1 MIGRR
6 AALTAGLATAA
17 AATLKLP
24 SARAASTPG
33 VTATSVKI
41 GNTMPYS
48 GPASTYG
55 VIGRTE
61 SAYFKM
67 LNDQGGVAKHTIDFL
82 SYDDGYS
89 PPKTVEQVRRL
100 VEQDQVDFCFQN
112 LGTPCNSAI
121 AEYLNHKKIPHLFV
135 GSGASKWADIKKY
148 PWTMG
153 FQPGY
158 RTEAQIYAKH
168 MLANVKNPKLAILYQ
183 NDDFGKDYPLGV
195 RDILGKD
202 WDKIVTK
209 SVSYETTD
217 PTIDSQIVELQAS
230 GANVLLVSA
239 IPKFAAQSIRK
250 VYDLNWKPTFYMT
263 NVAISVG
270 AVMTPAG
277 PEKAVG
283 MLSTAYLKD
292 PTDAAWN
299 DDAGMKQW
307 REFMAKYMPGG
318 DVTDAAYVFAYAVSL
333 TMGQVLKQCNGDFS
347 RENVMKQAESLKNF
361 ESPVLLPGI
370 KINTTHTDHRPI
382 TSMQFQKWDGKTWV
396 RFGDLIS
403 GATV

>member
-1 MIGRR
+1 MISRR
-6 AALTAGLATAA
+6 AALAGSVA
-17 AATLKLP
+17 AATTVSLR
-24 SARAASTPG
+24 SGRAAGTPG
-33 VTATSVKI
+33 VTASSVKI

-61 SAYFKM
+61 SAFFKM
-67 LNDQGGVAKHTIDFL
+67 VNEQGGVDRHMVDFL

-100 VEQDQVDFCFQN
+100 IEEDQVDFCFQN

-168 MLANVKNPKLAILYQ
+168 MLANVKDPKLAILYQ
-183 NDDFGKDYPLGV
+183 NDDFGKDYPTGV
-195 RDILGKD
+195 RDVLGKD
-202 WDKIVTK
+202 WDKIVLKTA
-209 SVSYETTD
+209 SYETTD
-217 PTIDSQIVELQAS
+217 PTIDSQIVELQNT
-230 GANVLLVSA
+230 GANVLLVAA

-250 VYDLNWKPTFYMT
+250 VYDSNWKPTFYMT

-270 AVMTPAG
+270 GVLTPAG
-277 PEKAVG
+277 PEKAIG
-283 MLSTAYLKD
+283 MLSTQYLKD
-292 PTDAAWN
+292 PTDPVFQ

-307 REFMAKYMPGG
+307 RDFMAKNMPGG
-318 DVTDAAYVFAYAVSL
+318 DITDASYVFAYAVSL
-333 TMGQVLKQCNGDFS
+333 TMLQVLKQCKGDFS
-347 RENVMKQAESLKNF
+347 RANVMKQAESLHDF
-361 ESPVLLPGI
+361 ELPVVLPGI
-370 KINTTHTDHRPI
+370 KVNTTHTDHRPI
-382 TSMQFQKWDGKTWV
+382 TSMQFVKWDGKTWV
-396 RFGDLIS
+396 RFGDLVA

>member
-1 MIGRR
+1 MITRR
-6 AALTAGLATAA
+6 AAVTSGFA
-17 AATLKLP
+17 AATLG
-24 SARAASTPG
+24 ATTRTRAETP
-33 VTATSVKI
+33 TVKI

-48 GPASTYG
+48 GPASTYS

-61 SAYFKM
+61 SAFFKM
-67 LNDQGGVAKHTIDFL
+67 VNDQGGVDGHMIDFI

-100 VEQDQVDFCFQN
+100 VEADKVDFCFQN

-158 RTEAQIYAKH
+158 RTEAQIYAKY
-168 MLANVKNPKLAILYQ
+168 MLQEVKDPKLGILYQ
-183 NDDFGKDYPLGV
+183 NDDFGKDYPTGV
-195 RDILGKD
+195 RDILGD
-202 WDKIVTK
+202 RWDQIVTR
-209 SVSYETTD
+209 SNSYETTD
-217 PTIDSQIVELQAS
+217 PTIDSQIVDLKNS
-230 GANVLLVSA
+230 GANVLLVAA
-239 IPKFAAQSIRK
+239 IPKFAAQAIRK
-250 VYDLNWKPTFYMT
+250 VYDLNWKPTFLMT

-270 AVMTPAG
+270 GVITPAG

-292 PTDAAWN
+292 PTDPIFN
-299 DDAGMKQW
+299 DDAGMKEW
-307 REFMAKYMPGG
+307 RTFMAKYMPDG
-318 DVTDAAYVFAYAVSL
+318 DVTDASYVFAYAVSK
-333 TMGQVLKQCNGDFS
+333 TMLQVLKQCGGDFS
-347 RENVMKQAESLKNF
+347 RANVMKQAESLHDL
-361 ESPVLLPGI
+361 ELPVVLPGI
-370 KINTTHTDHRPI
+370 KVNTSHTDHRPI
-382 TSMQFQKWDGKTWV
+382 TSMQFMKWDGKTWV
-396 RFGDLIS
+396 RFGDLLT

>member
-1 MIGRR
+1 MITRR
-6 AALTAGLATAA
+6 VAVTSGLATAA
-17 AATLKLP
+17 LAAT
-24 SARAASTPG
+24 SRTRAETP
-33 VTATSVKI
+33 TVKI

-61 SAYFKM
+61 SAFFKM
-67 LNDQGGVAKHTIDFL
+67 VNEQGGVDGHMIDFI

-100 VEQDQVDFCFQN
+100 VEADKVDFCFQN

-158 RTEAQIYAKH
+158 RTEAQIYAKY
-168 MLANVKNPKLAILYQ
+168 MLANVKDPKLAILYQ
-183 NDDFGKDYPLGV
+183 NDDFGKDYPTGV
-195 RDILGKD
+195 RDILGDK
-202 WDKIVTK
+202 WDQIVTR
-209 SVSYETTD
+209 SNSYETTD
-217 PTIDSQIVELQAS
+217 PTIDSQIVDLQSS
-230 GANVLLVSA
+230 GANVLLVAA
-239 IPKFAAQSIRK
+239 IPKFAAQAIRK
-250 VYDLNWKPTFYMT
+250 VYDMNWKPTFLMT

-270 AVMTPAG
+270 GVITPAG

-292 PTDAAWN
+292 PTDPIFK
-299 DDAGMKQW
+299 DDSGMKEW
-307 REFMAKYMPGG
+307 RAFMAKYMPDG
-318 DVTDAAYVFAYAVSL
+318 DVTDASYVFAYAVSK
-333 TMGQVLKQCNGDFS
+333 TMLQVLKQCGGDFS
-347 RENVMKQAESLKNF
+347 RENVMKQAESLHDV
-361 ESPVLLPGI
+361 ELPVLLPGI
-370 KINTTHTDHRPI
+370 KVNSTHTDHRPI
-382 TSMQFQKWDGKTWV
+382 TSMQFMKWDGKTWV
-396 RFGDLIS
+396 RFGDLLT

>member
-1 MIGRR
+1 MISRR
-6 AALTAGLATAA
+6 AAITAGLATAA
-17 AATLKLP
+17 AASLTR
-24 SARAASTPG
+24 ARAATPG

-61 SAYFKM
+61 SAFFKM
-67 LNDQGGVAKHTIDFL
+67 VNDQGGVAGHTIDFI

-100 VEQDQVDFCFQN
+100 VEEDHVDFCFQN

-121 AEYLNHKKIPHLFV
+121 AEYLNERKIPHLFV
-135 GSGASKWADIKKY
+135 GSGASKWADIRKY

-158 RTEAQIYAKH
+158 RTEAQIYAKY
-168 MLANVKNPKLAILYQ
+168 MLANVKKPKLGILYQ

-202 WDKIVTK
+202 WDKIVVK
-209 SVSYETTD
+209 EASYETTD
-217 PTIDSQIVELQAS
+217 PTIDSQLVELQSA
-230 GANVLLVSA
+230 GANVLLVAA

-250 VYDLNWKPTFYMT
+250 VHDLDWKPTFFMT
-263 NVAISVG
+263 NVSISVG
-270 AVMTPAG
+270 GVMTPAG
-277 PEKAVG
+277 PANG
-283 MLSTAYLKD
+283 IGILSTQYLKD
-292 PTDAAWN
+292 PTDPVFK

-307 REFMAKYMPGG
+307 RDFMAKYKPDG
-318 DVTDAAYVFAYAVSL
+318 DMSDASYVFAYAVSL
-333 TMGQVLKQCNGDFS
+333 AMLHVLKQCNGDFS
-347 RENVMKQAESLKNF
+347 RPNVMKQAESLHDV
-361 ESPVLLPGI
+361 ELPVLLPGI
-370 KINTTHTDHRPI
+370 KVNTSRTDHRPI
-382 TSMQFQKWDGKTWV
+382 TSMQFVRWDGKSWI
-396 RFGDLIS
+396 RFGDLLT

>member
-1 MIGRR
+1 MISRR
-6 AALTAGLATAA
+6 AALAGSVAAATAA
-17 AATLKLP
+17 TLR
-24 SARAASTPG
+24 SARAAGTPG

-61 SAYFKM
+61 SAFFKM
-67 LNDQGGVAKHTIDFL
+67 LNEQGGVDAHTIDFI

-100 VEQDQVDFCFQN
+100 VEEDQVDFCFQN

-121 AEYLNHKKIPHLFV
+121 AEYLNHKQIPHLFV

-168 MLANVKNPKLAILYQ
+168 MLANVKDPKLAIVYQ
-183 NDDFGKDYPLGV
+183 NDDFGKDYPTGV
-195 RDILGKD
+195 RDILGD
-202 WDKIVTK
+202 NWDKIVVKTA
-209 SVSYETTD
+209 SYETTD
-217 PTIDSQIVELQAS
+217 PTIDSQIVEAQSA
-230 GANVLLVSA
+230 GANVLLVAA
-239 IPKFAAQSIRK
+239 IPKFAAQSISK
-250 VYDLNWKPTFYMT
+250 VYALNWKPAFYMT

-270 AVMTPAG
+270 GVLTPAG
-277 PEKAVG
+277 PEKAIG
-283 MLSTAYLKD
+283 MLSTQYLKD
-292 PTDAAWN
+292 PTDPAFK
-299 DDAGMKQW
+299 DDAGMRQW
-307 REFMAKYMPGG
+307 RDFMAKYMPGG
-318 DVTDAAYVFAYAVSL
+318 DITDASYVFAYAVTL
-333 TMGQVLKQCNGDFS
+333 TMTQVLKQCKGDFS
-347 RENVMKQAESLKNF
+347 RANVMKQAEGLHDF
-361 ESPVLLPGI
+361 EVPVTLPGI

-382 TSMQFQKWDGKTWV
+382 TSMQFVKWDGKTWV
-396 RFGDLIS
+396 RFGDLVA

>member
-1 MIGRR
+1 MITRR
-6 AALTAGLATAA
+6 AAVTSSLAVASLGA
-17 AATLKLP
+17 MRR
-24 SARAASTPG
+24 ARAETP
-33 VTATSVKI
+33 TVKI

-61 SAYFKM
+61 SAFFKM
-67 LNDQGGVAKHTIDFL
+67 VNEQGGVDGHTIDFI

-100 VEQDQVDFCFQN
+100 VEADKVDFCFQN

-168 MLANVKNPKLAILYQ
+168 MLANVKEPKLGILYQ
-183 NDDFGKDYPLGV
+183 NDDFGKDYPTGV
-195 RDILGKD
+195 RDILGD
-202 WDKIVTK
+202 NWDKIVVK

-217 PTIDSQIVELQAS
+217 PTIDSQIVELQGA
-230 GANVLLVSA
+230 GANVILVA
-239 IPKFAAQSIRK
+239 GIPKFAAQAISK
-250 VYDLNWKPTFYMT
+250 VYALNWKPTFYMT

-270 AVMTPAG
+270 GVLTPAG
-277 PEKAVG
+277 PEKAIG
-283 MLSTAYLKD
+283 MLSTQYLKD
-292 PTDAAWN
+292 PTDPAFK

-307 REFMAKYMPGG
+307 REFMAKYMPNG
-318 DVTDAAYVFAYAVSL
+318 DITDASYVFAYGVSL
-333 TMGQVLKQCNGDFS
+333 TMLQVLKQCKGDFS
-347 RENVMKQAESLKNF
+347 RDNVMKQAESLHDL
-361 ESPVLLPGI
+361 ELPIVLPGI
-370 KINTTHTDHRPI
+370 KVNTTHTDHRPI
-382 TSMQFQKWDGKTWV
+382 SSMQFVRWDGKSWV
-396 RFGDLIS
+396 RFGDLVA

>member
-1 MIGRR
+1 MITRR
-6 AALTAGLATAA
+6 VAVTSGLATAA
-17 AATLKLP
+17 LAAT
-24 SARAASTPG
+24 SRTRAETP
-33 VTATSVKI
+33 TVKI

-61 SAYFKM
+61 SAFFKM
-67 LNDQGGVAKHTIDFL
+67 VNEQGGVDGHMIDFI

-100 VEQDQVDFCFQN
+100 VEADKVDFCFQN

-158 RTEAQIYAKH
+158 RTEAQIYAKY
-168 MLANVKNPKLAILYQ
+168 MLANVKDPKLAILYQ
-183 NDDFGKDYPLGV
+183 NDDFGKDYPTGV
-195 RDILGKD
+195 RDILGDK
-202 WDKIVTK
+202 WDQIVTR
-209 SVSYETTD
+209 SNSYETTD
-217 PTIDSQIVELQAS
+217 PTIDSQIVDLQGS
-230 GANVLLVSA
+230 GANVLLVA
-239 IPKFAAQSIRK
+239 ALPKFAAQAIRK
-250 VYDLNWKPTFYMT
+250 VYDMNWKPTFLMT

-270 AVMTPAG
+270 GVITPAG

-292 PTDAAWN
+292 PTDPIFK
-299 DDAGMKQW
+299 DDSGMKEW
-307 REFMAKYMPGG
+307 RAFMAKYMPDG
-318 DVTDAAYVFAYAVSL
+318 DVTDASYVFAYAVSK
-333 TMGQVLKQCNGDFS
+333 TMLQVLKQCGGDFS
-347 RENVMKQAESLKNF
+347 RENVMKQAESLHDI
-361 ESPVLLPGI
+361 ELPVLLPGI
-370 KINTTHTDHRPI
+370 KVNSTHTDHRPI
-382 TSMQFQKWDGKTWV
+382 TSMQFMKWDGKTWV
-396 RFGDLIS
+396 RFGDLLT

>member
-1 MIGRR
+1 MISRR
-6 AALTAGLATAA
+6 AAMTAGIAAATAA
-17 AATLKLP
+17 AMPRA
-24 SARAASTPG
+24 SAANSPG

-61 SAYFKM
+61 SAFFKM
-67 LNDQGGVAKHTIDFL
+67 VNEQGGVAGHQIDFI

-100 VEQDQVDFCFQN
+100 VEEDEVAFCFQN

-121 AEYLNHKKIPHLFV
+121 ADYLNRKTIPHLFV

-168 MLANVKNPKLAILYQ
+168 MLANVKDPKLAILYQ

-195 RDILGKD
+195 RDILGND
-202 WDKIVTK
+202 WDKIVVK
-209 SVSYETTD
+209 SSSYETTD
-217 PTIDSQIVELQAS
+217 PTIDSQIVDLQS
-230 GANVLLVSA
+230 TGANVLLVAA

-250 VYDLNWKPTFYMT
+250 VYDSNWKPTFYMT

-270 AVMTPAG
+270 GVITPAG

-292 PTDAAWN
+292 PTDSVFK
-299 DDAGMKQW
+299 DDPGMKEW
-307 REFMAKYMPGG
+307 RDFMTQYMPNS
-318 DVTDAAYVFAYAVSL
+318 DMTDASYVFAYGVSR
-333 TMGQVLKQCNGDFS
+333 TMLQVLKQCAGDFS
-347 RENVMKQAESLKNF
+347 RANVMKQAESLHDL
-361 ESPVLLPGI
+361 ELPVLLPGI
-370 KINTTHTDHRPI
+370 KVNTTHTDHRPI
-382 TSMQFQKWDGKTWV
+382 TSMQFMKWDGKTWV
-396 RFGDLIS
+396 RFGDLIT

>member
-1 MIGRR
+1 MITRR
-6 AALTAGLATAA
+6 AAVTSGLATAA
-17 AATLKLP
+17 LAAT
-24 SARAASTPG
+24 SHTRAETST
-33 VTATSVKI
+33 VKI

-61 SAYFKM
+61 SAFFKM
-67 LNDQGGVAKHTIDFL
+67 VNEQGGVDGHMIDFI

-100 VEQDQVDFCFQN
+100 VEEDKVDFCFQN

-121 AEYLNHKKIPHLFV
+121 ADYLNRKKIPHLFV
-135 GSGASKWADIKKY
+135 GSGASKWADIKKF

-168 MLANVKNPKLAILYQ
+168 MLANVKEPKLGILYQ
-183 NDDFGKDYPLGV
+183 NDDFGKDYPTGV
-195 RDILGKD
+195 RDILGD
-202 WDKIVTK
+202 NWDKIVVK

-217 PTIDSQIVELQAS
+217 PTIDSQIVELQGA
-230 GANVLLVSA
+230 GANVILVA
-239 IPKFAAQSIRK
+239 GIPKFAAQAISK
-250 VYDLNWKPTFYMT
+250 VYALNWKPAFYMT

-270 AVMTPAG
+270 GVLTPAG
-277 PEKAVG
+277 PEKAIG
-283 MLSTAYLKD
+283 MLSTQYLKD
-292 PTDAAWN
+292 PTDPAFS

-307 REFMAKYMPGG
+307 REFMAKYMPNG
-318 DVTDAAYVFAYAVSL
+318 DITDASYVFAYGVSL
-333 TMGQVLKQCNGDFS
+333 TMLQVLKQCKGDFS
-347 RENVMKQAESLKNF
+347 RDNVMKQAESLHDL
-361 ESPVLLPGI
+361 ELPIVLPGI
-370 KINTTHTDHRPI
+370 KVNTTHTDHRPI
-382 TSMQFQKWDGKTWV
+382 SSMQFVRWDGKSWV
-396 RFGDLIS
+396 RFGDLVA

>member
-1 MIGRR
+1 MISRR
-6 AALTAGLATAA
+6 AALTAGFAVATTAG
-17 AATLKLP
+17 LP
-24 SARAASTPG
+24 RARAAGTPG
-33 VTATSVKI
+33 VTDTSVKI

-61 SAYFKM
+61 SAFFKM
-67 LNDQGGVAKHTIDFL
+67 VNDQGGIAGHTIDFI

-100 VEQDQVDFCFQN
+100 VEEDQVDFCFQN

-135 GSGASKWADIKKY
+135 GSGASKWADVKKY

-168 MLANVKNPKLAILYQ
+168 MLANVKDPKLAILYQ

-195 RDILGKD
+195 RDILGAD
-202 WDKIVTK
+202 WDKIVVK
-209 SVSYETTD
+209 SASYETTD
-217 PTIDSQIVELQAS
+217 PTIDSQIVELQNT
-230 GANVLLVSA
+230 GANVLLVA
-239 IPKFAAQSIRK
+239 ALPKFAAQSIRK
-250 VYDLNWKPTFYMT
+250 VYDSNWKPTFYMT
-263 NVAISVG
+263 NVATSVG
-270 AVMTPAG
+270 GVITPAG

-283 MLSTAYLKD
+283 ILTTAAFKD
-292 PTDAAWN
+292 PTEPAFK
-299 DDAGMKQW
+299 DDPGMQQW
-307 REFMAKYMPGG
+307 RAFMAKYMPAG
-318 DVTDAAYVFAYAVSL
+318 DVTDLSYVFAYAVSL
-333 TMGQVLKQCNGDFS
+333 TMRQVLEQCKGDFS
-347 RENVMKQAESLKNF
+347 RENVMTQAESLHEF
-361 ESPVLLPGI
+361 ELPVLLPGI
-370 KINTTHTDHRPI
+370 KVSTTHTDHRPI
-382 TSMQFQKWDGKTWV
+382 TSMQFMKWDGKTWA
-396 RFGDLIS
+396 RFGDLIT